1 MSLIK
6 DPPDLLE
13 QYLDHL
19 RYERGYSPATLKGYA
34 RDLIQFKEIARA
46 RGVDCDRPEQIGK
59 EEVHAYLADLHRKGL
74 ARSSVARKL
83 SSLRG
88 FFGYLIGRKII
99 SLDPCLGVHNPKQ
112 LKAQPRFLNVDQAV
126 GLMQAEVEDGPRGLR
141 DVALVELLY
150 GSGLRI
156 SEALGLDVQDIDP
169 GRSFIKVLGKGG
181 KERIVPLTDISLE
194 RLNAYLVVRSSFSPS
209 PQEKALF
216 LGMRG
221 KRLSRRQASKI
232 IESLR
237 TAAGLPQS
245 VSPHDLRHSFATHLL
260 ASGADLRSVQKLLG
274 HSRLGTTQ
282 RYTHLQLE
290 QLMRVYDQAHP
301 RSSANKKK

>member
-1 MSLIK
+1 MCLIK

-34 RDLIQFKEIARA
+34 RDLLQFKEIVGA

-59 EEVHAYLADLHRKGL
+59 EDVHAYLADLHRKGL
-74 ARSSVARKL
+74 AKSSVARKL

-88 FFGYLIGRKII
+88 FFDYLIGRKII
-99 SLDPCLGVHNPKQ
+99 SRDPCQGVHNPKQ

-169 GRSFIKVLGKGG
+169 GRSFIKALGKGG

-194 RLNAYLVVRSSFSPS
+194 RLNAYLAVRFSFSPS

>member
-1 MSLIK
+1 MSSTSDLP
-6 DPPDLLE
+6 DPL
-13 QYLDHL
+13 QNYLDHL
-19 RYERGYSPATLKGYA
+19 RYELGYSPATIAGYT
-34 RDLIQFKEIARA
+34 RDLLQFRDVVRA
-46 RGVDCDRPEQIGK
+46 RGKDFGHPEQIEK
-59 EEVHAYLADLHRKGL
+59 DVVHAYLADLHRKGL
-74 ARSSVARKL
+74 AKSSVARKL

-88 FFGYLIGRKII
+88 FFNYLLGRRII
-99 SLDPCLGVHNPKQ
+99 SQDPCQGVHNPKQ

-126 GLMQAEVEDGPRGLR
+126 GLMRADAGEGPRGVR
-141 DVALVELLY
+141 DLALVELLY

-156 SEALGLDVQDIDP
+156 SEALGLDVQDIDA
-169 GRSFIKVLGKGG
+169 GRFFIKVLGKGS
-181 KERIVPLTDISLE
+181 KERIVPLTKISLE
-194 RLNAYLVVRSSFSPS
+194 RINAYLAVRSSFFPS
-209 PQEKALF
+209 PREKALF

-237 TAAGLPQS
+237 KVAGIPQS
-245 VSPHDLRHSFATHLL
+245 VSPHALRHSFATHLL

-290 QLMRVYDQAHP
+290 ELMRVYDQAHP